1 MTKKKKTL
9 VELLEE
15 VVVPEDEQPYGIP
28 ENWEWSRLEGISNY
42 IQRGK
47 SPKYVESSN
56 AIVVSQKCVQWSG
69 FDISVARNIDEA
81 TLVKYAE
88 ERFLRKLDLLW
99 NSTGTG
105 TIGRV
110 AIIEEEVIHPT
121 VADSHVTVVR
131 ANQKLVFPKYLYYW
145 LSSTFI
151 QNKLEN
157 SYSGSTNQI
166 ELNLSDVKKE
176 VIVLPPLEEQ
186 KRITNQIEVLF
197 AKLDEAKQLIEEVK
211 ETFELRRAAI
221 LEKAFSGELTLEY
234 RNVNQCIELVKPI
247 ASSKKFKSQIDQSIT
262 NTLYSLPEN
271 WKWVTLN
278 NLIESMTYGSSA
290 KTDDDSSGKAVLRM
304 GNIQDGS
311 LLNDNLKYLPLN
323 HLDVKKFVLEENDIL
338 FNRTNSYE
346 LVGKSAL
353 VTQEFEGYSFASYLI
368 RLSLIDK
375 EILAPYVVTFINSKI
390 GRKMLLSMVTQQV
403 GQANINSQK
412 LASLPIPLPP
422 KNEIVEINKII
433 ENLKAKER
441 KAIESL
447 NLDVDFANLKQSIL
461 SKAFKG
467 ELGTNDP
474 TDESAIELLKSML
487 QEKL

>member
-1 MTKKKKTL
+1 ML
-9 VELLEE
+9 GELLEE
-15 VVVPEDEQPYGIP
+15 ALVPEGEKPFEVP
-28 ENWEWSRLEGISNY
+28 ENWVFYKFGSIID
-42 IQRGK
+42 IQGGTQPPK
-47 SPKYVESSN
+47 S
-56 AIVVSQKCVQWSG
+56 Q
-69 FDISVARNIDEA
+69 FIDE
-81 TLVKYAE
+81 
-88 ERFLRKLDLLW
+88 ERDGYIRLIQIRDYKSDQYKVFIPNKKNLRIVNDEDITIARYGASVGQIHTGLSGAINVALAKIIYPQDVIDKKFL
-99 NSTGTG
+99 
-105 TIGRV
+105 
-110 AIIEEEVIHPT
+110 
-121 VADSHVTVVR
+121 
-131 ANQKLVFPKYLYYW
+131 YW
-145 LSSTFI
+145 LLKTEYLQVPLKSISRSAQAGF
-151 QNKLEN
+151 NKGDLEE
-157 SYSGSTNQI
+157 I
-166 ELNLSDVKKE
+166 
-176 VIVLPPLEEQ
+176 IFPLPPLGEQ
-186 KRITNQIEVLF
+186 KRIADKIEVLF

-221 LEKAFSGELTLEY
+221 LEKAFSGELTLDY
-234 RNVNQCIELVKPI
+234 RNVNQCIELVNPL

-262 NTLYSLPEN
+262 NTLYSLPKN
-271 WKWVTLN
+271 WKWITLN

-474 TDESAIELLKSML
+474 TDEPAIELLKSML

>member
-1 MTKKKKTL
+1 MSKKKKTL
-9 VELLEE
+9 DGLLEE
-15 VVVPEDEQPYGIP
+15 ALVLEDEQPYGLP
-28 ENWEWSRLEGISNY
+28 ENWCWVKLGSVITLISG
-42 IQRGK
+42 R
-47 SPKYVESSN
+47 
-56 AIVVSQKCVQWSG
+56 
-69 FDISVARNIDEA
+69 DISSGVCNSEGKGIPYIMGASNFVDGEIVIERWIEEPTVLGNKGDI
-81 TLVKYAE
+81 LLSVK
-88 ERFLRKLDLLW
+88 
-99 NSTGTG
+99 G
-105 TIGRV
+105 TIGKILIQEIEKCHLSRQIMGIRV
-110 AIIEEEVIHPT
+110 NNMCE
-121 VADSHVTVVR
+121 R
-131 ANQKLVFPKYLYYW
+131 KYIYYYF
-145 LSSTFI
+145 LTYI
-151 QNKLEN
+151 NKLKEI
-157 SYSGSTNQI
+157 SKGVIPGISREDI
-166 ELNLSDVKKE
+166 LNIDVPM
-176 VIVLPPLEEQ
+176 PPKSIQ
-186 KRITNQIEVLF
+186 QQVANKISILF
-197 AKLDEAKQLIEEVK
+197 AKLDDAKQLIEEVK
-211 ETFELRRAAI
+211 ATFELRRAAI

-234 RNVNQCIELVKPI
+234 RNVNQCIELVKPLS
-247 ASSKKFKSQIDQSIT
+247 SSKKFTSQIDQSIT
-262 NTLYSLPEN
+262 STLYSLPEN
-271 WKWVTLN
+271 WKWITLN

-412 LASLPIPLPP
+412 LASLPIPSPP

-467 ELGTNDP
+467 ELGTNDS

-487 QEKL
+487 KEKL